1 MTFPEFGKQ
10 DSFRHIFKSSAS
22 MYESSGSQFFRTT
35 TGIQLQG
42 FSQEQKK
49 SVFCLNSS
57 LFHMKSTVSVTR
69 SWHQDRGPCYLHAPI
84 FFFYIHSPFLL
95 EIKKLLWLLLSS
107 GKQEI
112 IVWGL
117 VSIWQ
122 SVHTACSNP
131 CNSCQH
137 TANANINVEAHC

>member
-1 MTFPEFGKQ
+1 MTFPESGKQ
-10 DSFRHIFKSSAS
+10 DSFRHIFKNSAS

-42 FSQEQKK
+42 FSQEQKNLCFAWIA
-49 SVFCLNSS
+49 VFSIWKALQVLRKADIKIVACAIYMH
-57 LFHMKSTVSVTR
+57 LFFSFTYTLLFCRKVKNCCS
-69 SWHQDRGPCYLHAPI
+69 CYFP
-84 FFFYIHSPFLL
+84 
-95 EIKKLLWLLLSS
+95 
-107 GKQEI
+107 QENKNI

-122 SVHTACSNP
+122 STHTACSNP

-137 TANANINVEAHC
+137 TANANINVEARC